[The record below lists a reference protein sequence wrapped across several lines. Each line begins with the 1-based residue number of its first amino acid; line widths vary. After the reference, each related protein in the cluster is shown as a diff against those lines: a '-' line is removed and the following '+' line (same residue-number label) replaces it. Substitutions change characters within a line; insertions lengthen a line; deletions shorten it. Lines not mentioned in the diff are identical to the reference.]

1 MQPQAANTLPTPGT
15 AEQSHSDQLTQVI
28 RNEIDNA
35 GGAIPFDRFMELAL
49 YAPSLGYYVAGQRK
63 FGATGDFITSPEISP
78 IFAHCLARQS
88 QQILK
93 QLPTGELLEFGAG
106 SGILAADL
114 LAELERLGSLP
125 EYYLIL
131 DISPDLR
138 LRQQETLQQK
148 VPHLLSRVQ
157 WIDRLPEQFCGII
170 IANEVLDAMPVQRF
184 RIGDEWIEEEF
195 ITYNNQ
201 GEFTTLYK
209 PADTPG
215 LIQRIDEINNLQPL
229 PVGYLSE
236 VNQRATSWIRALAA
250 SLQQGAVFLIDYGYP
265 QRELYLPERST
276 GTLMCHFQH
285 RAHDDPF
292 KLVGL
297 QDITAYVDFS
307 AIADTAHE
315 AGLRVDG
322 FATQAHFLMSCGL
335 EQILAKSDPDDLINH
350 LELMQGVKKLTLP
363 SEMGERFKVLGLSR
377 DLEEEPIGFSLM
389 NMLDHL

>member
-1 MQPQAANTLPTPGT
+1 
-15 AEQSHSDQLTQVI
+15 
-28 RNEIDNA
+28 
-35 GGAIPFDRFMELAL
+35 
-49 YAPSLGYYVAGQRK
+49 
-63 FGATGDFITSPEISP
+63 
-78 IFAHCLARQS
+78 
-88 QQILK
+88 
-93 QLPTGELLEFGAG
+93 
-106 SGILAADL
+106 
-114 LAELERLGSLP
+114 
-125 EYYLIL
+125 
-131 DISPDLR
+131 
-138 LRQQETLQQK
+138 
-148 VPHLLSRVQ
+148 VQ
-157 WIDRLPEQFCGII
+157 WIDRLPEHFCGII

-184 RIGDEWIEEEF
+184 RIGKEWIEEEF
-195 ITYNNQ
+195 ITYNDQ
-201 GEFTTLYK
+201 GAFTTLYK
-209 PADTPG
+209 PANTPG

-236 VNQRATSWIRALAA
+236 INQRATSWIRALAA
-250 SLQQGAVFLIDYGYP
+250 ALQQGAVFLIDYGYP
-265 QRELYLPERST
+265 QREFYLPERST

-335 EQILAKSDPDDLINH
+335 EQTLAKSDPDDLINH

-389 NMLDHL
+389 NMLDRL